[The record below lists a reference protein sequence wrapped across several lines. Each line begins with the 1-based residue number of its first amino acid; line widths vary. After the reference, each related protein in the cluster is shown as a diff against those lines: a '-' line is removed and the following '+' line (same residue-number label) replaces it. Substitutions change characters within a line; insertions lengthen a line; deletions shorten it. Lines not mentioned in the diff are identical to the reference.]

1 MEDFVHDYFSV
12 ERFKNAYKRN
22 IEPLPDKTQWPDV
35 DLPFVVGAPL
45 GKRGRGRPRKL
56 RMKSCLSKV
65 VTAKAKKLLQR
76 EAKRLTKRQTRKQ
89 WKLQNKLKKTKRR

>member
-1 MEDFVHDYFSV
+1 MQLEDFVHDYFSV

-56 RMKSCLSKV
+56 RMKSCLEGGNSKG
-65 VTAKAKKLLQR
+65 KKKLLHR

-89 WKLQNKLKKTKRR
+89 